1 MMGVPEP
8 AATLAWARS
17 REAGAELFHG
27 KFLHTRGGVVIKT
40 MMTRDTMCFGAAW
53 YLGTDPEDS
62 GAVSV

>member
-27 KFLHTRGGVVIKT
+27 KFLHPGV
-40 MMTRDTMCFGAAW
+40 A
-53 YLGTDPEDS
+53 L
-62 GAVSV
+62 